1 MKYLLIIT
9 TFLLFISCIN
19 QYKGNQLSTVTV
31 NSKRAN
37 HLIVDRFPDYGDGHK
52 DGCIVMDQ
60 MRLNLR
66 FNKLGVITGQVSDVS
81 TKEPLQN
88 ALVILNDNL
97 GLTDKL
103 VTDSLGQFSTSTQ
116 GKIIGLQIDYIGYRR
131 LVVKF

>member
-1 MKYLLIIT
+1 MNYLLIIT
-9 TFLLFISCIN
+9 TFLLLTSCIN
-19 QYKGNQLSTVTV
+19 QYKGIQLSTVTV

-52 DGCIVMDQ
+52 DGCIIMSQ
-60 MRLNLR
+60 MRLHLS
-66 FNKLGVITGQVSDVS
+66 FNKPGVITGQVSDVS
-81 TKEPLQN
+81 SKEPLQN

-97 GLTDKL
+97 GLTDKV